1 MDVRAPSAP
10 SGIQH
15 QAAPGRLG
23 CGAHTGEIAIASA
36 DQALATEQELLNLVV
51 ALLYDNKAIEPVIID
66 LHGKTALADQ
76 MVVATGTSQRHI
88 GSMADKLLERL
99 KLAGVTGVV
108 AEGLG
113 ESSWVLIDVGAVI
126 VHLFRAETRA
136 FYDIERLW
144 SVAPAEAVPIAANG

>member
-1 MDVRAPSAP
+1 MM
-10 SGIQH
+10 
-15 QAAPGRLG
+15 
-23 CGAHTGEIAIASA
+23 AS
-36 DQALATEQELLNLVV
+36 LN
-51 ALLYDNKAIEPVIID
+51 DDKAIEPVIID
-66 LHGKTALADQ
+66 LHGKTTLADQ

-99 KLAGVTGVV
+99 KVAGVTRVA

-113 ESSWVLIDVGAVI
+113 ESSWVLIDAGGVI

-144 SVAPAEAVPIAANG
+144 SVAPQEAMQIAANG